1 MQQAWLLLLRVS
13 WGDSQCS
20 RSLTWSMYSVHI
32 SCLKQVLWDLSL
44 SFSEFIVSKK
54 SAFRE
59 KSRIHC
65 SSSVMRGRSLT
76 KRKTVHFERLNRVA
90 LKREFQ
96 LVNLGC
102 WEKDPESERYLA
114 VGPQHFQ
121 LIVNWRDFH
130 HIRDFAFQDCVL
142 LTQENK
148 WEYTGWPWYSWRWS
162 MLVVS
167 EPKMPHACWHIWSQK
182 PNKNLKIFPLLRF
195 YFGSLPPNFFPFV
208 SKKLFWRYRGSFR

>member
-20 RSLTWSMYSVHI
+20 RSLPWSMYSVHI

-76 KRKTVHFERLNRVA
+76 TRKTVHFERLNRVA

-102 WEKDPESERYLA
+102 WEKDPASERYLA

-167 EPKMPHACWHIWSQK
+167 EPKMASCLLTYLKSKTEQEL
-182 PNKNLKIFPLLRF
+182 KNISPLK
-195 YFGSLPPNFFPFV
+195 V
-208 SKKLFWRYRGSFR
+208 LFWILAS